1 MRGSCPDALAELVV
15 LGLEAVVAVGA
26 VLVVVGGAGVGLV
39 VEGAVDGDGV
49 AGDGVAGDGVAG
61 DGVGAADV
69 LGVGAG
75 DGVVDP
81 GGFV

>member
-39 VEGAVDGDGV
+39 VEGAVDGVGV
-49 AGDGVAGDGVAG
+49 GG

>member
-49 AGDGVAGDGVAG
+49 GG

>member
-1 MRGSCPDALAELVV
+1 VRGSCPDALAELVV

-49 AGDGVAGDGVAG
+49 GG